1 MPLSDDDIGRIRG
14 LGFQKDGF
22 VLEKNGWLQLRNR
35 KGACVFLDGGMCSI
49 YEYRPG
55 GCRSYPLIFDEELES
70 PLLDEGCPYKSE
82 FKVADH
88 AFEVLFNHIR
98 RLNAERNKR
107 LK

>member
-22 VLEKNGWLQLRNR
+22 VLKKNGWLQLRNR
-35 KGACVFLDGGMCSI
+35 KGACVFLDRGMCSI

-55 GCRSYPLIFDEELES
+55 GCRFYPLIFDEELES

-88 AFEVLFNHIR
+88 ASEALFNHIR
-98 RLNAERNKR
+98 QLNAERNKR